1 MEEVMGG
8 MMEGGYGRD
17 DGRGYGRD
25 DGVRLWE
32 G

>member
-8 MMEGGYGRD
+8 MMEEVMGGMIEGDYGK
-17 DGRGYGRD
+17 D